1 MPGRAAAMKP
11 ILPSAVLI
19 LGCIAVASA
28 QAPKPR
34 TSDFFSRDAGDAP
47 AKPKT
52 SDFFSRGIGAA
63 PPEQSPAPPT
73 ASVAPAPPIGP
84 ASITALGSDGLLAE
98 RVRYVSGEMT
108 LTAARIEVR
117 GTRLTREDLARLLD
131 PAAPGDLRERLA
143 AVKAREIVVPDLTIT
158 SGPAVANLRDIRLS
172 DVGDGRIGSVA
183 AGPGSATFGEAG
195 KPGRAAFARFE
206 AASVDADRLLAPSMP
221 RATDDASTRETVFAG
236 AALDDTTLTSP
247 DGDVVRIARIAGRD
261 YRSRRTAAGLGATFD
276 RIADGLDKRADAGA
290 RSRGLAAASDLLGA
304 FEIGGLEAVGI
315 DYSNPRGSTGRIAR
329 IGLAAAAGTPG
340 SVRLDGFET
349 AGPDLTARI
358 AAIAVEDISLRSLI
372 DGMASAAATG
382 SAIGPAEARRFVPQV
397 GAIRLGRVEVVKG
410 GPAAGTGSFTL
421 AGLEL
426 ATSDFVEGLPTR
438 MRFAM
443 RDLSVPVAALSG
455 TDPAGQL
462 AGLGYTD
469 IATSVRADLAWSE
482 ASRQLDVHEIAFE
495 GGGMGSAKLRA
506 VVGNVSKDLFGRDSD
521 AATRAALGAAAQS
534 IDLDIQDRGLL
545 DRILAMQARQQG
557 VAAEDLRIA
566 YAAYARLG
574 IPEVLGPT
582 MPGATELAQ
591 AVARF
596 ITKPGQLRLRAK
608 ATQAAGLSAADVT
621 AAGNPATL
629 LGRID
634 LTATTETDG
643 DANLAAVPNR

>member
-1 MPGRAAAMKP
+1 MPGRPAAMKP
-11 ILPSAVLI
+11 ILPSAVLL

-47 AKPKT
+47 AKPKA
-52 SDFFSRGIGAA
+52 SDFFSRGTGAA

-73 ASVAPAPPIGP
+73 ASVPPALPIDP

-98 RVRYVSGEMT
+98 RVRYVSGELT

-143 AVKAREIVVPDLTIT
+143 AVRAREIVVPDLAIT
-158 SGPAVANLRDIRLS
+158 SGPAGAASADLRDIRLS

-183 AGPGSATFGEAG
+183 IGPGSATFGEAG

-206 AASVDADRLLAPSMP
+206 AASVDADHLLAPLMP
-221 RATDDASTRETVFAG
+221 RATDEARTRGTVFAG
-236 AALDDTTLTSP
+236 AALDGTTLTNP

-261 YRSRRTAAGLGATFD
+261 YRSRRTAAGLGTTFD
-276 RIADGLDKRADAGA
+276 RIGDGLDKGADGGA
-290 RSRGLAAASDLLGA
+290 RARGLAAASDLLSA
-304 FEIGGLEAVGI
+304 FEIGSLEAIGV
-315 DYSNPRGSTGRIAR
+315 DYSDPGGTTGRIAR
-329 IGLAAAAGTPG
+329 IGLAEAAGAPG
-340 SVRLDGFET
+340 SLRLDGFET

-382 SAIGPAEARRFVPQV
+382 SEIGPAEARRFVPQV
-397 GAIRLGRVEVVKG
+397 GAIRLGRIEVVKG
-410 GPAAGTGSFTL
+410 GLAAGTGSFTL
-421 AGLEL
+421 DGLEL

-455 TDPAGQL
+455 KDPSGQL
-462 AGLGYTD
+462 AGLGYSD
-469 IATSVRADLAWSE
+469 IATSIRADLAWSE

-506 VVGNVSKDLFGRDSD
+506 VLGNVSKDLFGRDSD
-521 AATRAALGAAAQS
+521 AAMRAALGATARS
-534 IDLDIQDRGLL
+534 LDLDVQDRGLL

-582 MPGATELAQ
+582 MPGATELGQ

-596 ITKPGQLRLRAK
+596 IIRPGQLRLRAK
-608 ATQAAGLSAADVT
+608 ATQGAGLSAADV
-621 AAGNPATL
+621 AAAENPATL

-634 LTATTETDG
+634 LTATTE
-643 DANLAAVPNR
+643 